1 MKKSPLFLFFSILF
15 LMAGCS
21 RQSQKDTISGIPDP
35 KTLNETYVSNPDQ
48 LLDPGTVSDLNAKL
62 STLDQ
67 AGVAHIDVVF
77 VKTIGELVP
86 KQVAHELFNTWK
98 IGNKETNNG
107 LLILIVEDQKRIEFE
122 TGYGLEGVLPDVIC
136 YRIQQ
141 QYMIPYAKLNDFNG
155 AVTHGVDAVISHLT
169 SSPDSN
175 LTDTAGTE
183 GPQELT
189 ITPPVSPQSLTD
201 MDSLYSS
208 KEPGDIYSLILAIIY
223 FVISIITGI
232 ALTKKA
238 SLRILIILFIFI
250 APVLFAVHLNLDHP
264 VSWHNIRALLVAYT
278 FLLIYT
284 HIHIFLLSWL
294 SASSF
299 KVGTQHEQ
307 YLKRRDTFA
316 TMEWLTKVFALPF
329 LWLFWKRHQATLE
342 ALRYENINCE
352 HCGTQMTLTSEDK
365 DDEFLSKGQAKEEEI
380 FSIDYDVWVCKDCK
394 LNKILDYSNL
404 KSKARECTHC
414 HFTTSLFSRR
424 ETIEPATTS
433 SQGYGYDYFVCA
445 NCGKETKEQFTI
457 AKISTSGSSS
467 SSGSSSGSSSSSSG
481 GSSGG
486 GGAGSSW

>member
-1 MKKSPLFLFFSILF
+1 MKKSTLFLFFSILF
-15 LMAGCS
+15 FMAGCS
-21 RQSQKDTISGIPDP
+21 QQSQKETISGIPNP

-48 LLDPGTVSDLNAKL
+48 LLDPETVSDLNAKL

-67 AGVAHIDVVF
+67 AGIAHIDVVL

-86 KQVAHELFNTWK
+86 KEVAHELFNTWK

-107 LLILIVEDQKRIEFE
+107 LLILIVQDQKRIEFE
-122 TGYGLEGVLPDVIC
+122 TGYGLEGVLPDIIC

-155 AVTHGVDAVISHLT
+155 AVTRGVNAVVSHLT
-169 SSPDSN
+169 SNPAPN
-175 LTDTAGTE
+175 LTDTAGM
-183 GPQELT
+183 GSPELT
-189 ITPPVSPQSLTD
+189 ITPPESLQSLTD
-201 MDSLYSS
+201 MDSMYSS

-223 FVISIITGI
+223 FIISIITGI
-232 ALTKKA
+232 AFSKKA
-238 SLRILIILFIFI
+238 SLRILIILFIFT
-250 APVLFAVHLNLDHP
+250 APVLSVVHLNLDHP

-284 HIHIFLLSWL
+284 HIHIFLLSWI

-307 YLKRRDTFA
+307 YLKRRNTFA
-316 TMEWLTKVFALPF
+316 AMEWLAKVFAFPF
-329 LWLFWKRHQATLE
+329 LWLFWKKHQATLE

-352 HCGTQMTLTSEDK
+352 HCGTLMTLTSEDK

-380 FSIDYDVWVCKDCK
+380 FSIDYDVWVCKDCE

-404 KSKARECTHC
+404 KSKARECKFC

-433 SQGYGYDYFVCA
+433 SPGYGYDYFVCA
-445 NCGKETKEQFTI
+445 NCGKETKEQFII